1 MKLTR
6 AEDGTSILL
15 AGQATIAEAEAVAS
29 DFRGLLGEARVD
41 LDLRGLSQVDVS
53 FYQLLLALAHSLA
66 KAGRS
71 LRVLPLPKGHAVLE
85 TAALLGI
92 DMGRLIGPETGNP

>member
-6 AEDGTSILL
+6 TDEGTGILL

-29 DFRGLLGEARVD
+29 AFRSLLGEPKVD
-41 LDLRGLSQVDVS
+41 LDLGGLSQVDVS

-66 KAGRS
+66 KAGRG

-92 DMGRLIGPETGNP
+92 DMGRLIGSEAGKP